1 VCSHIWMHLRLANC
15 NVSLNYRCNTMTLP
29 TTWVAADPPMVVATM
44 ITYMVVLPPLVI
56 LVAATLALIAISI
69 ASSTTLP

>member
-1 VCSHIWMHLRLANC
+1 
-15 NVSLNYRCNTMTLP
+15 MTLP